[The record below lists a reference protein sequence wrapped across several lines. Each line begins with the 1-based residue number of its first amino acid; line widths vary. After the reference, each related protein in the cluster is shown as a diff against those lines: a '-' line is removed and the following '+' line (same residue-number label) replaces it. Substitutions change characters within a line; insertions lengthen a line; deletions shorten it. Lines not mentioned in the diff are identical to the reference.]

1 MLRKIPLLFLAF
13 ALFLPMTVSSQSK
26 TSLPPIKYEE
36 YRLKNGLRVILHPDD
51 STPIVAVNLWYH
63 VGSKNEVEG
72 RTGFAHLFEHMMF
85 QGSKNY
91 DNDYFTPLQEA
102 GANINGT
109 TNSDRTNYFEV
120 LPSNFLELALFMESD
135 RMGGLLE
142 AMTMDK
148 LNNQRDVV
156 KNEKRQNYDNQ
167 PYGSAYEKISS
178 LMYPKD
184 HPYSWTTI
192 GSLDDLTKASMD
204 DVKGFFRQYYAP
216 NNASLVI
223 AGKFDSKQAKTW
235 VEKYFGKIKS
245 GAPITRPNPARASLA
260 KETRVSFEDSVPL
273 PRLYMVWHTV
283 PQGDKDEAAL
293 DILGSVLSSGRGS
306 RLRSNLIYGKQL
318 VQDINAGNGTRE
330 IAGQF
335 QVTSTA
341 RQGKSLDEIEK
352 EINVEIERLKQQ
364 PPTAD
369 EINRAVNQIEA
380 RSIFGL
386 QTILGKANQLNES
399 ATFYNNPGLFQRQL
413 DEYRKVTPADVQRV
427 ANTYLTPNRLVMS
440 FVPRKG
446 EAPSR
451 SNTAENQPTSK
462 SSEKKVEPNTAILP
476 KPGPNPTFA
485 LPPIE
490 KSKLSNGLEVWIVPQ
505 KELPIVSM
513 DLVIKSGGTFEPAEK
528 SGITQMTATL
538 LDDGTKTRSAL
549 DIANQLQA
557 IGANINAGSDW
568 DSTDVSMSTLTKNL
582 DTALDIYSDVIVNPT
597 FPEAEIENVR
607 RSALGGFLQRR
618 SNANAISNV
627 VYSKILYGSHPY
639 GRQLSGTENTIKR
652 LTRNDLVGYYEAN
665 YRPNNAVLIVVGDV
679 DAKTLNPKLEKA
691 FANWK
696 PGSVSGGELPNV
708 QPMQKATI
716 YLVDKPGAAQ
726 SVLSIGQVGV
736 DRSSPDYF
744 PLQVMNSILGGQ
756 FTSRVNLNLREDKGY
771 TYGARSGFSYRRGAG
786 PFSASAGVQTAVT
799 KESVSEFL
807 KELNGIRGAIPIS
820 DKELEY
826 SKQALIRRFP
836 SGFETVGQ
844 ISNQLSNLVVYGL
857 PDTYFNDYI
866 TKVNA
871 VTLADVNRVANK
883 YLTPD
888 KMAIVVVGDRKIVEP
903 GLKQLGYPISILD
916 NEGNPAQ

>member
-1 MLRKIPLLFLAF
+1 
-13 ALFLPMTVSSQSK
+13 
-26 TSLPPIKYEE
+26 
-36 YRLKNGLRVILHPDD
+36 
-51 STPIVAVNLWYH
+51 
-63 VGSKNEVEG
+63 
-72 RTGFAHLFEHMMF
+72 
-85 QGSKNY
+85 
-91 DNDYFTPLQEA
+91 
-102 GANINGT
+102 
-109 TNSDRTNYFEV
+109 
-120 LPSNFLELALFMESD
+120 
-135 RMGGLLE
+135 
-142 AMTMDK
+142 
-148 LNNQRDVV
+148 
-156 KNEKRQNYDNQ
+156 
-167 PYGSAYEKISS
+167 
-178 LMYPKD
+178 
-184 HPYSWTTI
+184 
-192 GSLDDLTKASMD
+192 
-204 DVKGFFRQYYAP
+204 
-216 NNASLVI
+216 
-223 AGKFDSKQAKTW
+223 
-235 VEKYFGKIKS
+235 
-245 GAPITRPNPARASLA
+245 
-260 KETRVSFEDSVPL
+260 
-273 PRLYMVWHTV
+273 
-283 PQGDKDEAAL
+283 
-293 DILGSVLSSGRGS
+293 
-306 RLRSNLIYGKQL
+306 
-318 VQDINAGNGTRE
+318 
-330 IAGQF
+330 
-335 QVTSTA
+335 
-341 RQGKSLDEIEK
+341 
-352 EINVEIERLKQQ
+352 
-364 PPTAD
+364 
-369 EINRAVNQIEA
+369 
-380 RSIFGL
+380 
-386 QTILGKANQLNES
+386 
-399 ATFYNNPGLFQRQL
+399 
-413 DEYRKVTPADVQRV
+413 
-427 ANTYLTPNRLVMS
+427 
-440 FVPRKG
+440 
-446 EAPSR
+446 
-451 SNTAENQPTSK
+451 
-462 SSEKKVEPNTAILP
+462 
-476 KPGPNPTFA
+476 
-485 LPPIE
+485 
-490 KSKLSNGLEVWIVPQ
+490 VPQ

-582 DTALDIYSDVIVNPT
+582 DTALDIYSDVIINPV
-597 FPEAEIENVR
+597 FPETEIENVR

-639 GRQLSGTENTIKR
+639 GRQLSGTETTIKG

-679 DAKTLNPKLEKA
+679 DAKMLAPKLEKA

-696 PGSVSGGELPNV
+696 PGAVTSGELPNV

-771 TYGARSGFSYRRGAG
+771 TYGARSAFSYRRGAG

-888 KMAIVVVGDRKIVEP
+888 KMAIVVVGDRKVVEP

-916 NEGNPAQ
+916 SEGNPAQ

>member
-36 YRLKNGLRVILHPDD
+36 YSLKNGLRVILHPDD

-63 VGSKNEVEG
+63 VGSKNEAPG

-245 GAPITRPNPARASLA
+245 GAPITRPNPAKPSLA

-352 EINVEIERLKQQ
+352 EINVEIERIKQQ

-399 ATFYNNPGLFQRQL
+399 ATFYNNPGLFQKQL

-446 EAPSR
+446 EATSR

-462 SSEKKVEPNTAILP
+462 SNEKKAEPNTALLP
-476 KPGPNPTFA
+476 KPGPNPKNPNFQTV
-485 LPPIE
+485 
-490 KSKLSNGLEVWIVPQ
+490 SKFG
-505 KELPIVSM
+505 
-513 DLVIKSGGTFEPAEK
+513 
-528 SGITQMTATL
+528 
-538 LDDGTKTRSAL
+538 
-549 DIANQLQA
+549 
-557 IGANINAGSDW
+557 
-568 DSTDVSMSTLTKNL
+568 
-582 DTALDIYSDVIVNPT
+582 
-597 FPEAEIENVR
+597 
-607 RSALGGFLQRR
+607 
-618 SNANAISNV
+618 
-627 VYSKILYGSHPY
+627 
-639 GRQLSGTENTIKR
+639 
-652 LTRNDLVGYYEAN
+652 
-665 YRPNNAVLIVVGDV
+665 
-679 DAKTLNPKLEKA
+679 
-691 FANWK
+691 
-696 PGSVSGGELPNV
+696 
-708 QPMQKATI
+708 
-716 YLVDKPGAAQ
+716 
-726 SVLSIGQVGV
+726 
-736 DRSSPDYF
+736 
-744 PLQVMNSILGGQ
+744 
-756 FTSRVNLNLREDKGY
+756 
-771 TYGARSGFSYRRGAG
+771 
-786 PFSASAGVQTAVT
+786 
-799 KESVSEFL
+799 
-807 KELNGIRGAIPIS
+807 
-820 DKELEY
+820 
-826 SKQALIRRFP
+826 
-836 SGFETVGQ
+836 
-844 ISNQLSNLVVYGL
+844 
-857 PDTYFNDYI
+857 
-866 TKVNA
+866 
-871 VTLADVNRVANK
+871 
-883 YLTPD
+883 
-888 KMAIVVVGDRKIVEP
+888 
-903 GLKQLGYPISILD
+903 
-916 NEGNPAQ
+916 